1 VEETDVMLR
10 EELCGMTKSGA
21 SVSKA
26 NS

>member
-26 NS
+26 N